1 MAYFDIK
8 QVNLSL
14 NTRAITGLT
23 TDNDAISVAFTSDA
37 GKWTLGANGSGVWT
51 ANSDTSGTLT
61 LKLVQNHPDNAW
73 LSQQFALQ
81 RNDLRAF
88 TPFSLVIRDLLNN
101 DLVSAS
107 NGMFSTPLKFVR
119 GAQPNGSTWTIAF
132 ESVQF
137 TLASGYGN

>member
-23 TDNDAISVAFTSDA
+23 TDNDAISVAFTGEA

-137 TLASGYGN
+137 TLAPGYGN

>member
-23 TDNDAISVAFTSDA
+23 TDNDAISVAFTGDA

-51 ANSDTSGTLT
+51 ANSDASGTLT

-119 GAQPNGSTWTIAF
+119 GAQPNSSTWTIAF

-137 TLASGYGN
+137 TLAPGYGN

>member
-23 TDNDAISVAFTSDA
+23 TDNDAITLKSNKDA
-37 GKWTLGANGSGVWT
+37 GAWTMGANGSGVWT

-88 TPFSLVIRDLLNN
+88 MPFALVIRDLLNN
-101 DLVSAS
+101 DLVMAS
-107 NGMFSTPLKFVR
+107 NGMFSTPLTFTR
-119 GAQPNGSTWTIAF
+119 GAQPNVSLWTIAF
-132 ESVQF
+132 ESVQL
-137 TLASGYGN
+137 TLAPGYGN